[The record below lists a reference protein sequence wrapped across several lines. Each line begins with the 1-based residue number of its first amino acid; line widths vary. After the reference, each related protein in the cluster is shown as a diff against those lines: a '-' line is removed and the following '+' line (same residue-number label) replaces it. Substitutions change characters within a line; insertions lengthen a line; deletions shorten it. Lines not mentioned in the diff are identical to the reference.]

1 MTSATTVSAVR
12 QWRALSGGMARELFR
27 NPAALFFSVIFPVLL
42 MGMFVLIT
50 QLTWVRGPYAVAV
63 VGTSA
68 EATAL
73 QRALPDGSTVRTLD
87 AAPSGLPDGVVA
99 VVVPN
104 ADRHEMRAIVDP
116 QQASAATA
124 IRNAL
129 TGTPWHGWRMVASAP
144 DGSGL
149 FDPISFVL
157 PGAIGFALLSLS
169 LIGTASALVGLRSQ
183 GTLRLLGTTP
193 ARRSAVLLSLV
204 PARVVLAGSAMLL
217 LGVAAAAFGLL
228 SPLSMLRMLFT
239 SLLGL
244 AMLLALG
251 YVLGGLLPSPE
262 VANGIFGV
270 LSPLLLMA
278 TGLLFPLELLPAT
291 AAKVLSYSPLALL
304 GDALR
309 HDVTGGV
316 SRHPLWLSWTVML
329 ASTLLL
335 TVLAVRTFRWD
346 TERAK

>member
-1 MTSATTVSAVR
+1 
-12 QWRALSGGMARELFR
+12 MARELFR
-27 NPAALFFSVIFPVLL
+27 NPAALFFSVVFPVLL

-50 QLTWVRGPYAVAV
+50 QLTWVRGPYPVAL
-63 VGTSA
+63 VGTHSQA
-68 EATAL
+68 AAL
-73 QRALPDGSTVRTLD
+73 ERALGEGSTVRPLD
-87 AAPSGLPDGVVA
+87 TVPTTIPDGTVA
-99 VVVPN
+99 VVLP
-104 ADRHEMRAIVDP
+104 AAERHEMRAIVDP
-116 QQASAATA
+116 KQASAATA
-124 IRNAL
+124 IRDAL
-129 TGTPWHGWRMVASAP
+129 KKTDWRDWRMVTSAP

-169 LIGTASALVGLRSQ
+169 LIGTASALVALRSQ

-204 PARVVLAGSAMLL
+204 PARVVLAAAAMLL
-217 LGVAAAAFGLL
+217 LGVAATAFGLL

-251 YVLGGLLPSPE
+251 YLLGGLLPSPE

-316 SRHPLWLSWTVML
+316 SRHPLWLSWTV
-329 ASTLLL
+329 L
-335 TVLAVRTFRWD
+335 TTTALVLTALAVRTFRWD
-346 TERAK
+346 TERVK

>member
-1 MTSATTVSAVR
+1 
-12 QWRALSGGMARELFR
+12 MARELFR
-27 NPAALFFSVIFPVLL
+27 NPAALFFSVIFPLLL

-50 QLTWVRGPYAVAV
+50 QLTWVRGPYTVAMVGSRSQAAVL
-63 VGTSA
+63 
-68 EATAL
+68 EQAL
-73 QRALPDGSTVRTLD
+73 GEGSTVRPIEAVPTSI
-87 AAPSGLPDGVVA
+87 PGGTVA
-99 VVVPN
+99 VVVP
-104 ADRHEMRAIVDP
+104 AAGRHEMRAVVDP
-116 QQASAATA
+116 KQASAATA
-124 IRNAL
+124 IRDAL
-129 TGTPWHGWRMVASAP
+129 KKTDWRGWRLVASAP

-149 FDPISFVL
+149 FDPIVFVL

-169 LIGTASALVGLRSQ
+169 LIGTASALVALRSQ

-193 ARRSAVLLSLV
+193 ARRSAVLLSLL
-204 PARVVLAGSAMLL
+204 PARVVLAAGAMLL
-217 LGVAAAAFGLL
+217 LGVAATAFGLL

-316 SRHPLWLSWTVML
+316 SRHPLWLSWT
-329 ASTLLL
+329 TLTTTALVL
-335 TVLAVRTFRWD
+335 TALAVRTFRWD
-346 TERAK
+346 TGSAK